1 MVLGRYMASPSPPVT
16 AVVVGGALVGIL
28 SVLVARRFGSR
39 AHVSARWFRR
49 RSGVARAAPAGFPQS
64 NRAVLRPPGHDE
76 SAVSTSAPPEL
87 LPTTTGASYRE
98 SARSQDAPIQ
108 DKPTVDAGATARD
121 ERILDPPA
129 SVPDEPTADLS
140 VQEEPVPDES
150 RPALEPSPAAGHA
163 GPVGAISQPQP
174 APSTAPRLVPPRP
187 EIIRRRRGG
196 LVGRVRKLM
205 STEPGLRQVPVT
217 RALEELTRPLGG
229 AVGQALEQLPRVGRA
244 ASKVAHHDAN
254 GRFSDLLD
262 QLPADGFAR
271 QRVATLVARVPLW
284 PALPSMALPPR
295 LRSRTRRVLRRGSS
309 ASWIASTRRMAQT
322 LPEVVRKDYGMSAFR
337 AYVPSVK
344 RAVTPGIVRDL
355 RNA

>member
-1 MVLGRYMASPSPPVT
+1 VILAGYAVVLGRYIASPAPPMT
-16 AVVVGGALVGIL
+16 AVVVGGALVGAL
-28 SVLVARRFGSR
+28 SVVALSVVVARRFGSR
-39 AHVSARWFRR
+39 AHVSARRFRR
-49 RSGVARAAPAGFPQS
+49 RSGVARAALAGFPQP

-76 SAVSTSAPPEL
+76 SSVATSAPPEL
-87 LPTTTGASYRE
+87 PLTTTGASYRE

-121 ERILDPPA
+121 ERIMDPPA
-129 SVPDEPTADLS
+129 PVQDEPTADLP

-174 APSTAPRLVPPRP
+174 TPSTAPRLVPPRP
-187 EIIRRRRGG
+187 QIIRRRRGG

-244 ASKVAHHDAN
+244 VSKVAHHDAN
-254 GRFSDLLD
+254 GRFPDLLD
-262 QLPADGFAR
+262 QLPVDGFAR
-271 QRVATLVARVPLW
+271 QGVAALVARVPLW
-284 PALPSMALPPR
+284 PAL
-295 LRSRTRRVLRRGSS
+295 T
-309 ASWIASTRRMAQT
+309 
-322 LPEVVRKDYGMSAFR
+322 Y
-337 AYVPSVK
+337 
-344 RAVTPGIVRDL
+344 
-355 RNA
+355 